1 MLKTI
6 KLYGILGQK
15 FGREFKLD
23 VANTRE
29 AMRALSVQ
37 IAGFE
42 QFMLHAHEQGLRFA
56 VFLKGKNLSKKR
68 GKKRPAIYD
77 HETKRLITGDNIGE
91 EQLDMS
97 TEADTIHI
105 VPRVVGAGGNGGL
118 QTILGAVMVVVGVIV
133 GVVAGWTGA
142 GAVAAQGLIGA
153 GVGMMVGGIAQ
164 MLMPKIDN
172 TQDQNQ
178 DGNRANKGFGGA
190 VTTVAQGN
198 PVPILYG
205 QREIGGFIVSAG
217 QYPEDQM

>member
-42 QFMLHAHEQGLRFA
+42 HFMLHAHEQGLRFA
-56 VFLKGKNLSKKR
+56 EFLKGKNSSNKR

-91 EQLDMS
+91 EQLDMH

-105 VPRVVGAGGNGGL
+105 VPRVMGAGGNNGIL
-118 QTILGAVMVVVGVIV
+118 QLVLGAILIAASFIPGI
-133 GVVAGWTGA
+133 GQ
-142 GAVAAQGLIGA
+142 AAQVALIGA
-153 GVGMMVGGIAQ
+153 GAGMAMGGVAS
-164 MLMPKIDN
+164 MLMPKIDT

-205 QREIGGFIVSAG
+205 QREVGGFIVSAG

>member
-37 IAGFE
+37 ISGFE
-42 QFMLHAHEQGLRFA
+42 HFMLHAHEHGLRFA
-56 VFLKGKNLSKKR
+56 VFLKGKNSSNKR

-97 TEADTIHI
+97 TEADVIHI
-105 VPRVVGAGGNGGL
+105 VPRVVGAGGNGTL
-118 QTILGAVMVVVGVIV
+118 QTILGAVMVVVGVIMMY
-133 GVVAGWTGA
+133 TP
-142 GAVAAQGLIGA
+142 AAAYAPSVIGA
-153 GVGMMVGGIAQ
+153 GIGMMVGGVAM

>member
-42 QFMLHAHEQGLRFA
+42 HFMLHAHEQGLRFA
-56 VFLKGKNLSKKR
+56 VFLKRKNSSNKR

-97 TEADTIHI
+97 TEADVIHI
-105 VPRVVGAGGNGGL
+105 VPRVVGAGGNGTL
-118 QTILGAVMVVVGVIV
+118 QTILGAVMVVVGVIMMY
-133 GVVAGWTGA
+133 TP
-142 GAVAAQGLIGA
+142 AAAYAPSVIGA
-153 GVGMMVGGIAQ
+153 GIGMMVGGVAM